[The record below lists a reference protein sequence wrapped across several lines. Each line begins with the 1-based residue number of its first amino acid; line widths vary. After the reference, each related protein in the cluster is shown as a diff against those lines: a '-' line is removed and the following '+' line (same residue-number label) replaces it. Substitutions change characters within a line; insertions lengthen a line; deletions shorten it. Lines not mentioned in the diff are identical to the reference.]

1 MVRLKI
7 ESKNEQKYMLKD
19 RKGNSYELN
28 FDFFDI
34 ESEPKE
40 NDYISISAELLNP
53 LYKEYT
59 TYFSFGGM
67 ENHCGRSGDK
77 LKDTEIITIEM
88 EDKEIQLKRL
98 YG

>member
-1 MVRLKI
+1 MLRLKI

-19 RKGNSYELN
+19 EKGNSYELN
-28 FDFFDI
+28 FEFFDI
-34 ESEPKE
+34 EKEPKE
-40 NDYISISAELLNP
+40 NDYITISAELLNP
-53 LYKEYT
+53 RYKEYT

-67 ENHCGRSGDK
+67 ENLCGRSVDK
-77 LKDTEIITIEM
+77 LNDTEVIKIEM